1 MADTIPDVIVVP
13 TSYTDIYAVTGIVVG
28 TELILQNKE
37 ETEFIVQIST
47 SQPSADSVDGVILRP
62 KSMKLVE
69 VGSNEVW
76 VIGVGMLSVQ
86 EP

>member
-1 MADTIPDVIVVP
+1 MSDTIPDVTVVH
-13 TSYTDIYAVTGIVVG
+13 TTYTDIYAVTGIVVG

-37 ETEFIVQIST
+37 ESEFRVQVTT
-47 SQPSADSVDGVILRP
+47 SQPSADSTDGVILGP
-62 KSMKLVE
+62 KSMKLIE

-76 VIGVGMLSVQ
+76 VIGVGSLSVQ